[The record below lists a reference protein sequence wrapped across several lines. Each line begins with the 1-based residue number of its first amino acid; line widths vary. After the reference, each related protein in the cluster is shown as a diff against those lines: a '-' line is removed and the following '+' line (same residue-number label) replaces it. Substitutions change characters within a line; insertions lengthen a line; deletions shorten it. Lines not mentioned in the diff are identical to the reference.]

1 VKEAMHQIVALN
13 HMSNKVTAILF
24 HVYNNSLAD
33 SNLSRQ
39 QYLLLSLL
47 LLGGGRGKV
56 AHGRQGTDD
65 PTDDPAR
72 PTSFMLSPTIPKI

>member
-1 VKEAMHQIVALN
+1 MHQIVALN

-24 HVYNNSLAD
+24 HVHNNSSAD

-47 LLGGGRGKV
+47 LGGGGRRQV

-65 PTDDPAR
+65 PRTLPGLR
-72 PTSFMLSPTIPKI
+72 HSCFY